1 MEDIQLDISWD
12 DVACPICLDFPHNS
26 VLLHCSS
33 YDKGCR
39 AFVCDTNQLHSN
51 CLDRFK
57 NSCGMPS
64 SPVSNATSTET
75 TENSDDHEVSNGQ
88 CNLTCPLCR
97 GEVSGWVIVDKA
109 RIHLDE
115 KKRCCDEVRC
125 TFMGSYLELQEHA
138 QLEHPHARPSK
149 IDPARQLDWE
159 NFQQS
164 SEIIDVL
171 STIHSE
177 IPRGVVLGDYVIE
190 YGDDDARDE
199 FEDFPGDEGNWW
211 TSCILYFD
219 NFRRSRNRRTRVS
232 RTGRDNRR
240 LSYDTSNS
248 DEGSVVSMEYADYRI
263 EEIDDDFVSTSGSS
277 RGSSGYRRLL
287 LLLYFLDPIDAV
299 PAFMTIRIRKQN
311 LFNVMGS
318 MYNAILFLG
327 IQNGF
332 SVQPVVAI
340 ERTVFYRERTGGM
353 YLAILYVVAQVTSQ
367 FGDVTSEV
375 ELNETVKEFLRR
387 YFGYRDDF
395 VGVPAGVVVGL
406 AVLFVT
412 IFAFSVKVFM
422 IVDHGLV

>member
-1 MEDIQLDISWD
+1 MVLGLASVSSMEDIQLDISWD
-12 DVACPICLDFPHNS
+12 NAVCPICLDFPHNS
-26 VLLHCSS
+26 VLLQCSS

-64 SPVSNATSTET
+64 SPASNAISTES
-75 TENSDDHEVSNGQ
+75 TENSDDPEVSNGQ

-125 TFMGSYLELQEHA
+125 TFMGSYLELQTHA

-149 IDPARQLDWE
+149 IDPARLLDWE

-199 FEDFPGDEGNWW
+199 FEGFPGDEGNWW

-219 NFRRSRNRRTRVS
+219 NFRRSRNRRRTRVS
-232 RTGRDNRR
+232 HTRRDNRR

-263 EEIDDDFVSTSGSS
+263 EEIDDEIVSTSGSS

-287 LLLYFLDPIDAV
+287 SSDNFSRRLC
-299 PAFMTIRIRKQN
+299 RQN
-311 LFNVMGS
+311 LF
-318 MYNAILFLG
+318 
-327 IQNGF
+327 
-332 SVQPVVAI
+332 
-340 ERTVFYRERTGGM
+340 
-353 YLAILYVVAQVTSQ
+353 
-367 FGDVTSEV
+367 
-375 ELNETVKEFLRR
+375 
-387 YFGYRDDF
+387 
-395 VGVPAGVVVGL
+395 
-406 AVLFVT
+406 T
-412 IFAFSVKVFM
+412 IFFCIRINSFLALKLYFSKAQ
-422 IVDHGLV
+422 HSKQLLVSTVPLSR